1 MKSIIEQI
9 FSELHCHSSSSTS
22 SFHSPEQW
30 LLQQE
35 MCLVPSCTL
44 WSGYPD
50 LTNACLLSGKL
61 NGYIDQLPSERN
73 GYTLLVIPKV
83 SYQESKQSQV
93 DTLVKETPDEL
104 MGPYTASPSSQQD
117 SPVLERHPG
126 SHLTSDGLH
135 QLLAEHEIEKQFT
148 DDGTKQK
155 VEQLLRD
162 KEHVLVEERVS
173 ETEVDDV
180 GEDSGKKTCFQMKK
194 QGTLPGLEH
203 LLMLRTL
210 SPEVDQASSTKLTA
224 VEKEVQKESES
235 DCILVGEEST
245 TNSVEVE
252 CITLECGDLVPQQCK
267 HDSVSPERHYSSAQY
282 NVDSDSDKDLPC
294 IGITSNRKVFPS
306 RLPMLQSGTMFSSTP
321 RSHSAKD
328 IIVISGSEDE
338 SVKLRTKVCK
348 YREDSLSS
356 NLRDSLKQVA
366 ATSPSSLDGK
376 GVCGSNFLG
385 SLEESRDEGIVME
398 ESVSSSGEDVMV
410 LDMETEVGLQ
420 DEQIVSVLKGEK
432 VKFLLDVDNA
442 VIYFIFRFLAQLQR
456 SPTPHWNVSRV
467 MRQLRRVFGE
477 AVATK

>member
-9 FSELHCHSSSSTS
+9 CSEFHYHSFSSTS
-22 SFHSPEQW
+22 SFPSPEQW
-30 LLQQE
+30 LVQQE

-50 LTNACLLSGKL
+50 LTNACLLSD
-61 NGYIDQLPSERN
+61 NGYIDQFPSEPK

-83 SYQESKQSQV
+83 SYQERKQTQA
-93 DTLVKETPDEL
+93 DTQTPDEL

-117 SPVLERHPG
+117 SPVLESHPG

-135 QLLAEHEIEKQFT
+135 QLPRLAEQEIEKQFM

-173 ETEVDDV
+173 ETEVEDV
-180 GEDSGKKTCFQMKK
+180 GEDGGTKTCLQMKK
-194 QGTLPGLEH
+194 QVTLPRLEH

-210 SPEVDQASSTKLTA
+210 SPEVDQAASTKLTA
-224 VEKEVQKESES
+224 VEKEVRKESES

-252 CITLECGDLVPQQCK
+252 CITLECGDLVPQQRK
-267 HDSVSPERHYSSAQY
+267 HDSVAPGRHYSSAQY

-294 IGITSNRKVFPS
+294 VGITSSRKVFPS
-306 RLPMLQSGTMFSSTP
+306 CLPMPQSGTIFSSTP
-321 RSHSAKD
+321 HSHSAKD

-338 SVKLRTKVCK
+338 SVKLRTKVCEH
-348 YREDSLSS
+348 REDSLSS
-356 NLRDSLKQVA
+356 NLKQVA

-376 GVCGSNFLG
+376 GGRGSNFLG

-442 VIYFIFRFLAQLQR
+442 VIYFIFCFLAQLQR

>member
-9 FSELHCHSSSSTS
+9 FSELHYHSFSSTS
-22 SFHSPEQW
+22 SFPSPEQW

-50 LTNACLLSGKL
+50 LTNACLLSD
-61 NGYIDQLPSERN
+61 NGYIDQFPSEPK
-73 GYTLLVIPKV
+73 GYTLSVVPKV
-83 SYQESKQSQV
+83 LYQESKQTQAN
-93 DTLVKETPDEL
+93 TLVKETPDEL

-117 SPVLERHPG
+117 SPVLESHPG
-126 SHLTSDGLH
+126 SHITSDGLH
-135 QLLAEHEIEKQFT
+135 QLPRLAEQEIEKQFT

-173 ETEVDDV
+173 ETEVEDV
-180 GEDSGKKTCFQMKK
+180 GEDGGTKTCLQMKK
-194 QGTLPGLEH
+194 QVTLPGLEH

-224 VEKEVQKESES
+224 VEKEVRKESES

-245 TNSVEVE
+245 TKLSSVEVE
-252 CITLECGDLVPQQCK
+252 CINGDLVPQQRK
-267 HDSVSPERHYSSAQY
+267 HDSVSPAQC
-282 NVDSDSDKDLPC
+282 NVDSDSDEDLPC
-294 IGITSNRKVFPS
+294 IGITSNRKVLPS
-306 RLPMLQSGTMFSSTP
+306 RLPMPQSGTIFSSTP
-321 RSHSAKD
+321 HSHSAKD

-356 NLRDSLKQVA
+356 NLKDSLKQVA
-366 ATSPSSLDGK
+366 AMSPSSLDGK
-376 GVCGSNFLG
+376 GGRGSNFLG

-398 ESVSSSGEDVMV
+398 ESISSSGEDVMV
-410 LDMETEVGLQ
+410 LDMETKVGLQ

-442 VIYFIFRFLAQLQR
+442 IIYFISRFLAQLQR

>member
-22 SFHSPEQW
+22 SFPSPEQW
-30 LLQQE
+30 LSQQE

-44 WSGYPD
+44 WSGHPD
-50 LTNACLLSGKL
+50 LTNACLLSDKL
-61 NGYIDQLPSERN
+61 NGYIDQLPSEPV

-83 SYQESKQSQV
+83 SYQERKQTQS

-117 SPVLERHPG
+117 SPVLESHLG

-135 QLLAEHEIEKQFT
+135 QLPRLAEQEIEKQFT

-173 ETEVDDV
+173 ETEVEDV
-180 GEDSGKKTCFQMKK
+180 GEYCGTKTCFQMKK

-267 HDSVSPERHYSSAQY
+267 HDSVSPGRHYSSAQY

-294 IGITSNRKVFPS
+294 IGITSNHKVSPS
-306 RLPMLQSGTMFSSTP
+306 RLPMPQSETIFSSTP

-348 YREDSLSS
+348 YHEDSLSS
-356 NLRDSLKQVA
+356 NLKQVA
-366 ATSPSSLDGK
+366 AMSPSSLDGK

-398 ESVSSSGEDVMV
+398 ESVSSSGEDVMM

-442 VIYFIFRFLAQLQR
+442 VIYFIFRFLAELQR
-456 SPTPHWNVSRV
+456 SSTPHWNVSRV

>member
-9 FSELHCHSSSSTS
+9 CSEFHYHSFSSTS
-22 SFHSPEQW
+22 SFPSPEQW

-50 LTNACLLSGKL
+50 LTNACLLSD
-61 NGYIDQLPSERN
+61 NGYIDQLPSEPI

-83 SYQESKQSQV
+83 LYQESKQTQA

-117 SPVLERHPG
+117 SPVLESHPG
-126 SHLTSDGLH
+126 SHITSDGLH
-135 QLLAEHEIEKQFT
+135 QLPRLAEQEIEKQFT

-173 ETEVDDV
+173 ETEVEDV
-180 GEDSGKKTCFQMKK
+180 GEDGGTKTCLQMEKRV
-194 QGTLPGLEH
+194 TLPGLEH

-224 VEKEVQKESES
+224 VEKEVRKESES

-252 CITLECGDLVPQQCK
+252 CFTLKCGDLVPQQCK
-267 HDSVSPERHYSSAQY
+267 HDSVSLGRYSPAQC
-282 NVDSDSDKDLPC
+282 NVDSDSDEDLPFV
-294 IGITSNRKVFPS
+294 GITSNRKVFPS
-306 RLPMLQSGTMFSSTP
+306 HLPMPQSATIFSSTP

-338 SVKLRTKVCK
+338 SVKLGTKVCK
-348 YREDSLSS
+348 YRENSLSS

-366 ATSPSSLDGK
+366 AMSPSSLDGK
-376 GVCGSNFLG
+376 GGRGSNFLG

-410 LDMETEVGLQ
+410 LDMETEVRLQ

-442 VIYFIFRFLAQLQR
+442 VIYFIFCFLAQLQR